1 MQPSCAMQILTAL
14 LTIFALFESFKT
26 DKATGLA
33 LGITLSSIGI
43 VFGVVL
49 SVLSKRLDKYS
60 FTLSL
65 LVAIFFVTLFSGIA
79 FLGRGTGAWGIWG

>member
-1 MQPSCAMQILTAL
+1 MQILTAL
-14 LTIFALFESFKT
+14 LIIFALFASFKI

-33 LGITLSSIGI
+33 LGIALSSIGI